1 MNAQTWARV
10 RELFDVLVETP
21 IDQRLLRLDELLT
34 QDSGTAA
41 DLDQDAIRAEV
52 LTMLAADAH
61 DLLMTNID
69 ALAPELLASL
79 SEADSDAQ
87 QQGLIGLRLGAFSL
101 VRELGRGGMGTVWLA
116 NRVDGEFEQQ
126 VAIKLI
132 QPGWHAAETN
142 ARFRAERQMLAG
154 LTHPNIAHL
163 IDGGMTVD
171 GRPWLALEYVDGLDL
186 SQYCNQNRLTI
197 AQRLQ
202 LFLTVCDA
210 VSYAHARLIVHRDL
224 KPSNLLV
231 TAKGAVKLL
240 DFGIA
245 KLMAPDAK
253 ISQTRI
259 FTPEYASPEQVRGE
273 AITTSV
279 DVYALGLLLYGLMTG
294 RRPYKLQNST
304 PAAYERAILE
314 QEPTRPS
321 AAVTRDE
328 PDAQTDIQLETQ
340 HDIER
345 DTQQAAPDTKL
356 VNLRDSKTGSAHA
369 AILPNGLSPE
379 RLKRE
384 LQGDLDAIV
393 LKALRKNPKD
403 RYASVADFAADIT
416 NYLERRP
423 VSARQGNLRY
433 VCSRFIARHALTSAF
448 AVLALVSLT
457 AGFGTALWQADA
469 ARHERD
475 LARREALTTA
485 KALGF
490 IKGVFQLADP
500 AENLGRTVTAV
511 DLLDKGKQ
519 DISHSLQTEPAVRAA
534 MLNTLGEAYLGL
546 GLAQES
552 KPLLEQAV
560 SDARRLGE
568 PLLLAQ
574 SLAALGSTVHRL
586 GDARGKEAM
595 LREALALPLPK
606 DPSGETLRGE
616 LELSLGS
623 MLTGRSQYGEAETW
637 FRAGFA
643 RLERSNGNPE
653 FTGVI
658 PFSALLHATGR
669 APEAATLLNQAL
681 KQARLQLPAQHPTIA
696 ALSAQLATNY
706 VRQNQP
712 EKAEPL
718 LREALKVKIAIYG
731 ENHPSVDLTR
741 HNLARVLTDL
751 GRYAESEVIY
761 RQVLAS
767 ETAHDPDNSSRR
779 AASEAGLARVLLDSG
794 RAREAEPLWR
804 SAQTSAI
811 AMWDELDAAV
821 GITAI
826 GLGRTLRE
834 LKRPTEALEQL
845 AMAERVYS
853 HLGENGTTSLAVVRI
868 ERTRV
873 WLEQAHMP
881 IDCSQARQAYEYFTE
896 PGVKRGYAQ
905 VVLGACLAA
914 NGDTA
919 ATPLLTDGL
928 KTLQTLQS
936 EQWPERRFA
945 EAVLAASAK

>member
-1 MNAQTWARV
+1 MDVSTWQRV
-10 RELFDVLVETP
+10 RELFDALVDTP
-21 IDQRLLRLDELLT
+21 IEQRATRLDALLAQVLDT
-34 QDSGTAA
+34 TLVDQAA
-41 DLDQDAIRAEV
+41 TRAEV
-52 LTMLAADAH
+52 LAMLAADAQ
-61 DLLMTNID
+61 DLLKTNMD
-69 ALAPELLASL
+69 ALAPELLSSL
-79 SEADSDAQ
+79 TEADQNAQ
-87 QQGLIGLRLGAFSL
+87 QQGLSGLRLGAFSL

-116 NRVDGEFEQQ
+116 DRADGEFAQQ

-142 ARFRAERQMLAG
+142 ARFRAERQILAG

-163 IDGGMTVD
+163 IDGGMTAD

-186 SQYCNQNRLTI
+186 SQYCDQNRLNI

-210 VSYAHARLIVHRDL
+210 VSHAHARLIVHRDL
-224 KPSNLLV
+224 KPSNILV
-231 TAKGAVKLL
+231 TARGAVKLL

-245 KLMAPDAK
+245 KLIEPDAQ
-253 ISQTRI
+253 ISQTRS
-259 FTPEYASPEQVRGE
+259 FTPEYAAPEQVRGE
-273 AITTSV
+273 VITTSV
-279 DVYALGLLLYGLMTG
+279 DVYALGLLLYGLLTG
-294 RRPYKLQNST
+294 KRPYKLQNST
-304 PAAYERAILE
+304 PAAYERAILD
-314 QEPTRPS
+314 QKPTRPS

-328 PDAQTDIQLETQ
+328 PDADRTEAYTQLN
-340 HDIER
+340 
-345 DTQQAAPDTKL
+345 QALAEPNASFGNSGG
-356 VNLRDSKTGSAHA
+356 VKTGTNRAGM
-369 AILPNGLSPE
+369 LPQNLSPE

-393 LKALRKNPKD
+393 LKALRKSPID
-403 RYASVADFAADIT
+403 RYASVADFAADIS
-416 NYLERRP
+416 NYLEHRP
-423 VSARQGNLRY
+423 VSARLGNFRY
-433 VCSRFIARHALTSAF
+433 VFSRFIARHALASGF
-448 AVLALVSLT
+448 ASLALVSL
-457 AGFGTALWQADA
+457 AGGLGSVLWQADV

-475 LARREALTTA
+475 VARREALTTA
-485 KALGF
+485 KALSF
-490 IKGVFQLADP
+490 MKGVFQLADP
-500 AENLGRTVTAV
+500 AANLGRTVTAV

-519 DISHSLQTEPAVRAA
+519 DISYSLKTEPAVRAA

-552 KPLLEQAV
+552 KPLLEEAV
-560 SDARRLGE
+560 SDARRLDA
-568 PLLLAQ
+568 PLLLAR

-595 LREALALPLPK
+595 LREALALPLPT
-606 DPSGETLRGE
+606 DDSGETLRGE

-623 MLTGRSQYGEAETW
+623 MLTGRSVYPEAETW

-643 RLERSNGNPE
+643 RLERTNGNPE

-658 PFSALLHATGR
+658 PFSALLHSTQR
-669 APEAATLLNQAL
+669 VPEATTLLNRAL
-681 KQARLQLPAQHPTIA
+681 SEARIQLPAQHPAIA

-731 ENHPSVDLTR
+731 DNHPSVDLTR

-751 GRYAESEVIY
+751 GRYAESEAIY

-767 ETAHDPDNSSRR
+767 ETARDPDNSSRR
-779 AASEAGLARVLLDSG
+779 AASEAGLARALLDSG
-794 RAREAEPLWR
+794 RAAEAEPLWR
-804 SAQTSAI
+804 SAQASAI

-834 LKRPTEALEQL
+834 LKRPAEALEQL

-853 HLGENGTTSLAVVRI
+853 HLKENGTSSLATVRI

-873 WLEQAHMP
+873 WLKQATRP
-881 IDCSQARQAYEYFTE
+881 IDCSQARQAYAYFTE
-896 PGVKRGYAQ
+896 PGVKQAYAQ

-914 NGDTA
+914 NGEDS
-919 ATPLLTDGL
+919 ATSSLLTDGL
-928 KTLQTLQS
+928 KTLRMLQT
-936 EQWPERRFA
+936 EQWPERHFA
-945 EAVLAASAK
+945 EATWTAWGRRR

>member
-1 MNAQTWARV
+1 M
-10 RELFDVLVETP
+10 
-21 IDQRLLRLDELLT
+21 
-34 QDSGTAA
+34 
-41 DLDQDAIRAEV
+41 
-52 LTMLAADAH
+52 
-61 DLLMTNID
+61 
-69 ALAPELLASL
+69 ASHG
-79 SEADSDAQ
+79 SEY
-87 QQGLIGLRLGAFSL
+87 
-101 VRELGRGGMGTVWLA
+101 
-116 NRVDGEFEQQ
+116 
-126 VAIKLI
+126 
-132 QPGWHAAETN
+132 P
-142 ARFRAERQMLAG
+142 
-154 LTHPNIAHL
+154 
-163 IDGGMTVD
+163 
-171 GRPWLALEYVDGLDL
+171 
-186 SQYCNQNRLTI
+186 
-197 AQRLQ
+197 
-202 LFLTVCDA
+202 
-210 VSYAHARLIVHRDL
+210 
-224 KPSNLLV
+224 
-231 TAKGAVKLL
+231 
-240 DFGIA
+240 
-245 KLMAPDAK
+245 PDAK

-279 DVYALGLLLYGLMTG
+279 DVYALGLLLYGLLTG

-328 PDAQTDIQLETQ
+328 PDVVTELFTK
-340 HDIER
+340 
-345 DTQQAAPDTKL
+345 QAAPETMVIKSRDTI
-356 VNLRDSKTGSAHA
+356 SGSAHV

-379 RLKRE
+379 HLKRE

-403 RYASVADFAADIT
+403 RYASVADFAADIA
-416 NYLERRP
+416 NHLEHRP

-433 VCSRFIARHALTSAF
+433 IWSRFIARHALASAF
-448 AVLALVSLT
+448 AVLALISLT

-490 IKGVFQLADP
+490 MKGVFQLADP
-500 AENLGRTVTAV
+500 AENLGRTITAV

-519 DISHSLQTEPAVRAA
+519 DISYSLQTEPAVRAA

-552 KPLLEQAV
+552 KPLLEDAV
-560 SDARRLGE
+560 TDARQLGE
-568 PLLLAQ
+568 PLLLAR

-595 LREALALPLPK
+595 LREALALPLPT
-606 DPSGETLRGE
+606 DSSGEKLRGE

-623 MLTGRSQYGEAETW
+623 MLTGRSQYSEAETW

-658 PFSALLHATGR
+658 QFSALLHSTGR

-681 KQARLQLPAQHPTIA
+681 KQARRQLPAQHPTIA

-718 LREALKVKIAIYG
+718 LREALKVKFAIYG

-751 GRYAESEVIY
+751 ARYAESEAIY
-761 RQVLAS
+761 RQILAS
-767 ETAHDPDNSSRR
+767 ETPDNSSRR

-794 RAREAEPLWR
+794 RASEAQPLWR
-804 SAQTSAI
+804 SAQASAI
-811 AMWDELDAAV
+811 TMWDALDAAV

-834 LKRPTEALEQL
+834 LKRPAEALEQL
-845 AMAERVYS
+845 AMAERVYR
-853 HLGENGTTSLAVVRI
+853 HLGENGTASLALVRI

-873 WLEQAHMP
+873 WLEQAQLP

-914 NGDTA
+914 NGDAA

-936 EQWPERRFA
+936 EQWPERRYA
-945 EAVLAASAK
+945 EAVLATSTRVSR